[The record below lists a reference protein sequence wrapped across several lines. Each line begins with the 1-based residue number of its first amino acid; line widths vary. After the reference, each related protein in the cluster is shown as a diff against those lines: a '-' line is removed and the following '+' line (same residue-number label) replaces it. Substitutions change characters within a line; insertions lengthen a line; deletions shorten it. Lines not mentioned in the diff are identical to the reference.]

1 MLGGDARKA
10 IPNDVLADSRVATF
24 WDPKRTLGTWFADRN
39 IGDQPILWDAY
50 LLFGPDAKWNNKP
63 KPFAFGD
70 PILGTTRQLAKAI
83 SKVA

>member
-1 MLGGDARKA
+1 MLGGDARNA
-10 IPNDVLADSRVATF
+10 IPNDVLADPPVARF
-24 WDPKRTLGTWFADRN
+24 WDPKRTIGTWFADRN

-50 LLFGPDAKWNNKP
+50 LLVGPEAKWNNKP

-83 SKVA
+83 SKIA